1 MQQQNV
7 MIFW

>member
-7 MIFW
+7 